1 MDEDRVVR
9 LLEEVRDLQRQQVEA
24 YARALANQQESVRMQ
39 REGLGRARRLLAVVG
54 VITVLVL
61 ITVLVFMRY
70 VLRHYT

>member
-24 YARALANQQESVRMQ
+24 YARALANQLESVRMQ
-39 REGLGRARRLLAVVG
+39 REGLGRARKLLAVVG